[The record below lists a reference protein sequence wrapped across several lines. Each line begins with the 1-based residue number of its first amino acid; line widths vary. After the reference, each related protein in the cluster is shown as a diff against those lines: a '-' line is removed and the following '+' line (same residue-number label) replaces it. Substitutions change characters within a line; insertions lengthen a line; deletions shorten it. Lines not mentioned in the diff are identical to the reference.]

1 MSYFTL
7 HQQSTIIGWWLIYCV
22 LFLLKL
28 TIHILNYKFQLD
40 FDNQVNRTPAIEYV
54 GYYIMVHFDIKA
66 NLFLVSEKAHWS
78 FPEKLIVPPML
89 RISFC
94 FKSWSSLDFQS
105 NLPYDAPG
113 ISGNFPS
120 FCIDPLWKF
129 TFSLK
134 IFSVTFSGFSGFKIQ
149 LWDLKLDWT
158 LLKNKGILKT
168 RWYSIFQSLNQPKKW
183 QIKSSHEFR
192 CIKS

>member
-94 FKSWSSLDFQS
+94 FKSWSPLDFQS
-105 NLPYDAPG
+105 ILSWPYG
-113 ISGNFPS
+113 ISIFFALTSLEIHVFSSNF
-120 FCIDPLWKF
+120 
-129 TFSLK
+129 
-134 IFSVTFSGFSGFKIQ
+134 
-149 LWDLKLDWT
+149 
-158 LLKNKGILKT
+158 GISP
-168 RWYSIFQSLNQPKKW
+168 WNSNYFYFYSIDILN
-183 QIKSSHEFR
+183 R
-192 CIKS
+192 GGG